1 MPFVLRGYQ
10 NTSCSLCRTSIRRLH
25 SVHCSHYPESGTQA
39 QRLNGRPFHSLT
51 RKLSQM
57 VQFPLYHMLLPLL
70 CIIEFSNLILEP
82 IELSWAF
89 KEGMLLVHP
98 WHSAQMVAF
107 WSCPSFAP
115 EIILTLWNSS
125 CTPHFISMLST
136 IWEGR
141 SYIWSKKYIQIYGIF
156 IKHWHKLICQKLS
169 KVICLLRY
177 LKGKQ
182 AAPRKE
188 FLINS
193 TISFEPSPFP
203 YITFNFGIWKCCFLI
218 NVYNFFQLSTLWWL
232 KLQFMAFQNFLKASL
247 SRWVGSNLVVLG
259 RNQILKR
266 LIREFKSSN
275 QI

>member
-1 MPFVLRGYQ
+1 MLIPFVLKKPPNNIMFFMQ
-10 NTSCSLCRTSIRRLH
+10 NFYLKIVKCSLFTLSRIWNW
-25 SVHCSHYPESGTQA
+25 
-39 QRLNGRPFHSLT
+39 LNGRPFHSLT

-57 VQFPLYHMLLPLL
+57 VQFALYHMLLPLL

-141 SYIWSKKYIQIYGIF
+141 SYIWSQKYIQIYGIF
-156 IKHWHKLICQKLS
+156 IKHWHKWIQNHWSSLRSC
-169 KVICLLRY
+169 VI
-177 LKGKQ
+177 
-182 AAPRKE
+182 
-188 FLINS
+188 S
-193 TISFEPSPFP
+193 
-203 YITFNFGIWKCCFLI
+203 
-218 NVYNFFQLSTLWWL
+218 
-232 KLQFMAFQNFLKASL
+232 
-247 SRWVGSNLVVLG
+247 
-259 RNQILKR
+259 
-266 LIREFKSSN
+266 
-275 QI
+275 